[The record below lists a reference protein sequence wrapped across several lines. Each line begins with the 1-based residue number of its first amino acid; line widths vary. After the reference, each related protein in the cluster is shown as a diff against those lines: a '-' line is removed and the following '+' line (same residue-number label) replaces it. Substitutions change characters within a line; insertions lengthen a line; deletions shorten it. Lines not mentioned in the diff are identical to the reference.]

1 MRMKMNEI
9 FLHDLCFAYYSRGKQ
24 GLCYYVDMKKTVAKN
39 HKWIVGIDE
48 VGRGPLA
55 GPVAVGAVAIDSKIY
70 NSRLKKEFKGI
81 RDSKKL
87 SEKQR
92 EAWFKKIKIAEK
104 RGDIK
109 LVVFMTSPSII
120 DKKGIVFSIQNALNN
135 SLSKININ
143 PEKSQIFLDGGLK
156 APKEY
161 KNQKTIIHG
170 DDLVQIIS
178 IASVVAKVTR
188 DRLMKRLAKKFPK
201 YGFESHK
208 GYGTKA
214 HYLAIK
220 KYGTTKIHRQSF
232 LKTKIK

>member
-1 MRMKMNEI
+1 MKN
-9 FLHDLCFAYYSRGKQ
+9 C
-24 GLCYYVDMKKTVAKN
+24 VAK
-39 HKWIVGIDE
+39 KQKFIVGIDE

-55 GPVAVGAVAIDSKIY
+55 GPVAVGAVAINSAVY

-87 SEKQR
+87 SEKKR
-92 EAWFKKIKIAEK
+92 EEWFKKIKLAQMC
-104 RGDIK
+104 GDIK
-109 LVVFMTSPSII
+109 FSVSFTTPTII
-120 DKKGIVFSIQNALNN
+120 DKKGIVFSIQSALDK
-135 SLSKININ
+135 SLSNLKVK
-143 PEKSQIFLDGGLK
+143 PEYAQIFLDGGLK

-188 DRLMKRLAKKFPK
+188 DRLMVRFAKKFPQ
-201 YGFESHK
+201 YGFERHK

-220 KYGTTKIHRQSF
+220 KHGITKIHRRSF
-232 LKTKIK
+232 LKNTGFSS

>member
-1 MRMKMNEI
+1 MRK
-9 FLHDLCFAYYSRGKQ
+9 S
-24 GLCYYVDMKKTVAKN
+24 VKKIKY
-39 HKWIVGIDE
+39 IIGIDE

-55 GPVAVGAVAIDSKIY
+55 GPVAVGAVAIDSAVY

-87 SEKQR
+87 SEKKR
-92 EAWFKKIKIAEK
+92 EEWFKKIKLAQM

-109 LVVFMTSPSII
+109 FSVSFTAPTII
-120 DKKGIVFSIQNALNN
+120 DKKGIVFSIQSALNK
-135 SLSKININ
+135 SLLNLKIKT
-143 PEKSQIFLDGGLK
+143 ETARIFLDGGLR

-188 DRLMKRLAKKFPK
+188 DSLMVRFAKKFPQ
-201 YGFESHK
+201 YGFERHK

-214 HYLAIK
+214 HYSAIK
-220 KYGTTKIHRQSF
+220 KYGITKIHRRSF
-232 LKTKIK
+232 LKNI

>member
-1 MRMKMNEI
+1 
-9 FLHDLCFAYYSRGKQ
+9 
-24 GLCYYVDMKKTVAKN
+24 MKKSIKKTKY
-39 HKWIVGIDE
+39 IIGIDE

-55 GPVAVGAVAIDSKIY
+55 GPVAVGAVEVDSAVY

-87 SEKQR
+87 SEKKR
-92 EAWFKKIKIAEK
+92 EEWFKKIKLAQM

-109 LVVFMTSPSII
+109 FSVSFTAPAVI
-120 DKKGIVFSIQNALNN
+120 DKKGIVFSIQSALDK
-135 SLSKININ
+135 SLSNLKVK
-143 PEKSQIFLDGGLK
+143 PGRAEIFLDGGLK

-161 KNQKTIIHG
+161 KNQNTVIHG

-188 DRLMKRLAKKFPK
+188 DRLMVRFAKKFPQ
-201 YGFESHK
+201 YGFERHK

-214 HYLAIK
+214 HYLVIK
-220 KYGTTKIHRQSF
+220 KYGITKIHRRSF
-232 LKTKIK
+232 LKNI

>member
-1 MRMKMNEI
+1 
-9 FLHDLCFAYYSRGKQ
+9 
-24 GLCYYVDMKKTVAKN
+24 MKKIVVKK
-39 HKWIVGIDE
+39 HKWIVGVDE

-55 GPVAVGAVAIDSKIY
+55 GPVAVGAVAINSAIY
-70 NSRLKKEFKGI
+70 GLRLKKEFKGI

-92 EAWFKKIKIAEK
+92 EEWFKKIKIVEK

-109 LVVFMTSPSII
+109 LTVSMTSPSII

-135 SLSKININ
+135 SLLKLNIS
-143 PEKSQIFLDGGLK
+143 PERLQIFLDGGLK
-156 APKEY
+156 AGKEY

-188 DRLMKRLAKKFPK
+188 DRLMRRYAKKFPR

-232 LKTKIK
+232 LKS

>member
-1 MRMKMNEI
+1 LYDWFVRK
-9 FLHDLCFAYYSRGKQ
+9 S
-24 GLCYYVDMKKTVAKN
+24 VKKIKY
-39 HKWIVGIDE
+39 IIGIDE

-55 GPVAVGAVAIDSKIY
+55 GPVAVGAVAIDSAVY

-87 SEKQR
+87 SEKKR
-92 EAWFKKIKIAEK
+92 EEWFKKIKLAQM

-109 LVVFMTSPSII
+109 FSVSFTAPTII
-120 DKKGIVFSIQNALNN
+120 DKKGIVFSIQSALNK
-135 SLSKININ
+135 SLLNLKIKT
-143 PEKSQIFLDGGLK
+143 ETARIFLDGGLR

-188 DRLMKRLAKKFPK
+188 DSLMVRFAKKFPQ
-201 YGFESHK
+201 YGFERHK

-214 HYLAIK
+214 HYSAIK
-220 KYGTTKIHRQSF
+220 KYGITKIHRRSF
-232 LKTKIK
+232 LKNI

>member
-1 MRMKMNEI
+1 MRKSI
-9 FLHDLCFAYYSRGKQ
+9 
-24 GLCYYVDMKKTVAKN
+24 KKPKY
-39 HKWIVGIDE
+39 IIGIDE

-55 GPVAVGAVAIDSKIY
+55 GPVAVGAVAINSDVY

-87 SEKQR
+87 SEKKR
-92 EAWFKKIKIAEK
+92 GEWFKKIKLAQM

-109 LVVFMTSPSII
+109 FSVSFTAPTII
-120 DKKGIVFSIQNALNN
+120 DKKGIVFSIQSALDK
-135 SLSKININ
+135 SLSNLKVK
-143 PEKSQIFLDGGLK
+143 PEYAQIFLDGGLK

-188 DRLMKRLAKKFPK
+188 DRLMVRFAKKFPQ
-201 YGFESHK
+201 YGFERHK

-220 KYGTTKIHRQSF
+220 KYGITKIHRRSF
-232 LKTKIK
+232 LRF

>member
-1 MRMKMNEI
+1 MRK
-9 FLHDLCFAYYSRGKQ
+9 S
-24 GLCYYVDMKKTVAKN
+24 VKKTKYV
-39 HKWIVGIDE
+39 IGIDE

-55 GPVAVGAVAIDSKIY
+55 GGVAVGAVAVDLAVY

-87 SEKQR
+87 SEKKR
-92 EAWFKKIKIAEK
+92 EEWFKKIKLAQM
-104 RGDIK
+104 RSDIK
-109 LVVFMTSPSII
+109 FSVSFTAPTII
-120 DKKGIVFSIQNALNN
+120 DKKGIVFSIQRALDK
-135 SLSKININ
+135 SLSKLKVK
-143 PEKSQIFLDGGLK
+143 PEQAEIFLDGGLK

-188 DRLMKRLAKKFPK
+188 DRLMVRFAKKFPQ
-201 YGFESHK
+201 YGFERHK

-220 KYGTTKIHRQSF
+220 KYGITKIHRRSF
-232 LKTKIK
+232 LRF

>member
-1 MRMKMNEI
+1 MKNYG
-9 FLHDLCFAYYSRGKQ
+9 AKKQ
-24 GLCYYVDMKKTVAKN
+24 KF
-39 HKWIVGIDE
+39 IVGIDE

-55 GPVAVGAVAIDSKIY
+55 GPVAVGAVAIDSAVY

-87 SEKQR
+87 SEKKR
-92 EAWFKKIKIAEK
+92 EEWFKKIKLAQM

-109 LVVFMTSPSII
+109 FSVSFTAPAVI
-120 DKKGIVFSIQNALNN
+120 DKKGIVFSIQSSLNK
-135 SLSKININ
+135 SLSNLKIK
-143 PEKSQIFLDGGLK
+143 PERAEIFLDGGLK

-161 KNQKTIIHG
+161 KNQNTVIHG

-188 DRLMKRLAKKFPK
+188 DRLMVRFAKKFSQ
-201 YGFESHK
+201 YGFERHR

-214 HYLAIK
+214 HYSAIK
-220 KYGTTKIHRQSF
+220 KYGITKIHRRSF
-232 LKTKIK
+232 LKNI

>member
-1 MRMKMNEI
+1 MKR
-9 FLHDLCFAYYSRGKQ
+9 SS
-24 GLCYYVDMKKTVAKN
+24 KN
-39 HKWIVGIDE
+39 QKWIVGIDE

-55 GPVAVGAVAIDSKIY
+55 GSVAVGAVVIDSVVY

-92 EAWFKKIKIAEK
+92 EEWFKKIKIAEK

-109 LVVFMTSPSII
+109 FVVSMTPPAII
-120 DKKGIVFSIQNALNN
+120 DKKGIVFSIQNALNH
-135 SLSKININ
+135 SLSKLNVS
-143 PEKSQIFLDGGLK
+143 PERAQIFLDGGLK

-188 DRLMKRLAKKFPK
+188 DRLMRCLARKFPK
-201 YGFESHK
+201 YGFESNK
-208 GYGTKA
+208 GYGTRA

-232 LKTKIK
+232 LRSLIE

>member
-1 MRMKMNEI
+1 MKR
-9 FLHDLCFAYYSRGKQ
+9 SS
-24 GLCYYVDMKKTVAKN
+24 KN
-39 HKWIVGIDE
+39 QKWIVGIDE

-55 GPVAVGAVAIDSKIY
+55 GPVAVGAVAINSAIY
-70 NSRLKKEFKGI
+70 SSRLKKEFKGI

-92 EAWFKKIKIAEK
+92 EEWFGKIKIVEK

-109 LVVFMTSPSII
+109 FVVFMTAPSII

-135 SLSKININ
+135 SLLKLNIS
-143 PEKSQIFLDGGLK
+143 PERLQIFLDGGLK
-156 APKEY
+156 AGKEY

-188 DRLMKRLAKKFPK
+188 DRLMRRYAKKFPR

-232 LKTKIK
+232 LKS

>member
-9 FLHDLCFAYYSRGKQ
+9 FLHDLCSAYYSRGKQ
-24 GLCYYVDMKKTVAKN
+24 GLCYYVDMKKIVTKN

-55 GPVAVGAVAIDSKIY
+55 GPVAVCALAINSAIY

-87 SEKQR
+87 SEKRR
-92 EAWFKKIKIAEK
+92 EEWFGKIKIAEK

-109 LVVFMTSPSII
+109 FIVSMTAPTII
-120 DKKGIVFSIQNALNN
+120 DKKGIVFSIQKSLNK
-135 SLSKININ
+135 SLSNLKIK
-143 PEKSQIFLDGGLK
+143 PEHSQIFLDGGLK

-188 DRLMKRLAKKFPK
+188 DRLMVRYSKKFSQ
-201 YGFESHK
+201 YGFERHK

-220 KYGTTKIHRQSF
+220 KYGTTKIHRRSF
-232 LKTKIK
+232 LK